1 MSIYHH
7 FISIKLDS
15 WLKQTKAVV
24 DQINNYNNFR
34 DDFVQKTIFWDTLI
48 FNFSVY
54 LVLVYIIT
62 KAKTIIKYHLRMIIH
77 IC

>member
-15 WLKQTKAVV
+15 WLEQTKAVV
-24 DQINNYNNFR
+24 DQIKNYSNFT
-34 DDFVQKTIFWDTLI
+34 KTILCKRPYLEI
-48 FNFSVY
+48 YNFSVY

-62 KAKTIIKYHLRMIIH
+62 KAKTIIKYHLEMILI
-77 IC
+77 IS